1 MFADDTNL
9 FFTEKCHNSVFKE
22 ANQELKLV
30 DNWLLSNKPSLNVN
44 KTNYI
49 VFRTPN
55 TPLPASNNLYL
66 RGKALNRVESLRFL
80 EIIVHEHLSWKQHLE
95 LLLQKIR
102 INTAVVRR
110 IQHYLN
116 QEILLLLSGA

>member
-9 FFTEKCHNSVFKE
+9 FFTEKRHNSVFKE

-30 DNWLLSNKPSLNVN
+30 DNWLLSNKLSLNIN
-44 KTNYI
+44 KTSYI

-55 TPLPASNNLYL
+55 TPLPVSNNLYL

-80 EIIVHEHLSWKQHLE
+80 GIMMQAQFMSNWASVLEATYGIVIAKD
-95 LLLQKIR
+95 
-102 INTAVVRR
+102 
-110 IQHYLN
+110 
-116 QEILLLLSGA
+116 